1 MPPFYQIA
9 ANRSTIHGNPLPPE
23 ESCRWMIGKRNGK
36 KFTMHGAA
44 KIAAGRFPV
53 AVGCRRTI
61 ELTR

>member
-1 MPPFYQIA
+1 
-9 ANRSTIHGNPLPPE
+9 
-23 ESCRWMIGKRNGK
+23 
-36 KFTMHGAA
+36 MHGAA